1 MLKNGPS
8 PTPASFHCLI
18 FYHKL
23 LTWKWFWDKCNKSS
37 FRGGDK
43 VLLSLFCPA
52 FKINKPYSNYFISCM
67 QMIKDLLQ
75 CHLSTIEVNPN
86 VFFTQSLWS
95 KLQFLRISFQQ
106 LFYIPYF
113 SGSYNT
119 CLTIYLSNTSYK
131 SAKSINN
138 KKMSATIEH
147 STSFHFSNSIASQ
160 ERNFV
165 LVWLLE
171 TSCKVSEV

>member
-8 PTPASFHCLI
+8 PTPASFYCLI

-43 VLLSLFCPA
+43 VLISLFCLA
-52 FKINKPYSNYFISCM
+52 FKINKPYCNYFISCM

-86 VFFTQSLWS
+86 VFFTQSLWT
-95 KLQFLRISFQQ
+95 KLQFL
-106 LFYIPYF
+106 
-113 SGSYNT
+113 
-119 CLTIYLSNTSYK
+119 YLSNTSYK
-131 SAKSINN
+131 LARSINN
-138 KKMSATIEH
+138 KQMSLTIKH
-147 STSFHFSNSIASQ
+147 SMNYHFSNFIASQ
-160 ERNFV
+160 ELNFV
-165 LVWLLE
+165 LVYS
-171 TSCKVSEV
+171 TFGI